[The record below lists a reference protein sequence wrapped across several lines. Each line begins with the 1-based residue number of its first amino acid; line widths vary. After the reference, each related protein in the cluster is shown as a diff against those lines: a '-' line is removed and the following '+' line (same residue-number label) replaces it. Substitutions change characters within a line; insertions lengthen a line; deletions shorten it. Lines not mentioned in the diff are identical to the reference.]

1 MYLYTGYTP
10 VLEIMTGDGPV
21 YVNSKDPQET
31 EEWMREISVSI
42 AESS

>member
-1 MYLYTGYTP
+1 MYLYTGYMP

-21 YVNSKDPQET
+21 YVNSKEPQET
-31 EEWMREISVSI
+31 EKWMREISVNI